1 MGIVTHC
8 LSANKGSAVKIIH
21 FLSFSCLCCAGLI
34 GCSQK
39 ETKVYDVQFL
49 VENTEIRENLL
60 NDCNLKI
67 KSLGYAESV
76 MKEPNCKNANEA
88 EKIYTNKFNS
98 TGGKQRMKTHV
109 VIGENK

>member
-1 MGIVTHC
+1 MGIATHC
-8 LSANKGSAVKIIH
+8 LSASKGAVVKVIE
-21 FLSFSCLCCAGLI
+21 FLSFSCVCFAGLI
-34 GCSQK
+34 GCSQE

-49 VENTEIRENLL
+49 VENTDIRENVLE
-60 NDCNLKI
+60 DCSLKI
-67 KSLGYAESV
+67 KSLGYVEPV